1 MATAKRSTGSS
12 SKSTTSRSRS
22 SASKS
27 ASARNGTAKTRAQAP
42 KAGTTRSRAK
52 ATGTASAN
60 GASRTKSTASSRRTA
75 QSRKG
80 SARSTKARSSTN
92 GSSRSNGSSRNG
104 THAGAA
110 SQAQERVVG
119 KLRQTGTAVR
129 HAADKAGRPTI
140 TVAAA
145 VAGIAGGL
153 ALRGRHT
160 SANDGVAARS
170 MAMLHDADPAAIL
183 GGLGKATV
191 QLSQRSKTV
200 ARDIERVAE
209 QAERL
214 GKILS

>member
-1 MATAKRSTGSS
+1 MATTKRTAEAGS
-12 SKSTTSRSRS
+12 KNGTSRARRTT
-22 SASKS
+22 AAKS
-27 ASARNGTAKTRAQAP
+27 ASAKKGATKNGTQSP
-42 KAGTTRSRAK
+42 KARTTRSRAK

-60 GASRTKSTASSRRTA
+60 GVSRSRSKASSRATP
-75 QSRKG
+75 QSRNG
-80 SARSTKARSSTN
+80 SARSTKARSGGT
-92 GSSRSNGSSRNG
+92 SSSSNGSSR
-104 THAGAA
+104 TAAGM
-110 SQAQERVVG
+110 QDGMVG
-119 KLRQTGTAVR
+119 KLKQTGAVVR
-129 HAADKAGRPTI
+129 QAADRAGGPTI

-153 ALRGRHT
+153 ALRGRHGAT
-160 SANDGVAARS
+160 QESMASRS
-170 MAMLHDADPAAIL
+170 MAMLHDVDAAALL